1 MSKQYDLAVFI
12 GRFQPFHNGHL
23 AVVKQAM
30 EVAEEVLILVGSANR
45 ARDTRNPFTYAE
57 RKTLI
62 ETVLGADWPVTIKA
76 LPDSDNQSWIAD
88 VQHAVKRVSGPV
100 IAPRV
105 CLIGHERDHTSQY
118 LRWFPQ
124 WPYVPVKDPTEINAT
139 AIREVVLCDDYKI
152 ELDAADDI
160 AGLPVHSQAH
170 HWLYAF
176 RRTDA
181 WWTLKYEREAEIAY
195 RERWG
200 DKEPH
205 VTADAVCIKSGHVL
219 LIERGQYPGKGML
232 ALPGGFKERGETLF
246 QSACRELREET
257 SLDLSDA
264 SLAQFLRGSDVFD
277 DPNRS
282 RRGEII
288 THAFYFDLGDGPLP
302 SVKGADD
309 AARAFWLP
317 ISEVR
322 VDSLFEDH
330 AFIIRQALSKL

>member
-1 MSKQYDLAVFI
+1 MTKPYDLAVFI
-12 GRFQPFHNGHL
+12 GRFQPFHDGHL

-30 EVAEEVLILVGSANR
+30 EIADEVLILIGSANR
-45 ARDTRNPFTYAE
+45 ARDTRNPFTYEE
-57 RKTLI
+57 RKSLI
-62 ETVLGADWPVTIKA
+62 EAATDADWPITIKA
-76 LPDSDNQSWIAD
+76 IPDSTNAEWISD
-88 VQHAVKRVSGPV
+88 VQHAVKRCAGPV
-100 IAPRV
+100 VAPRV
-105 CLIGHERDHTSQY
+105 CIIGHERDHTSQY

-124 WPYVPVKDPTEINAT
+124 WPYVPVKDPTEVNAT
-139 AIREVVLCDDYKI
+139 AIREAVLSDEYKTRGAVI
-152 ELDAADDI
+152 GEI
-160 AGLPVHSQAH
+160 ARLPVAIPLQ
-170 HWLYAF
+170 HWLADF
-176 RRTDA
+176 RKTDA
-181 WWTLKYEREAEIAY
+181 WWSLKYEREAEIAY

-205 VTADAVCIKSGHVL
+205 VTADAVCVKSGHVL

-246 QSACRELREET
+246 QTACRELREET

-264 SLAQFLRGSDVFD
+264 VLAQFLRGSDVFD

-288 THAFYFDLGDGPLP
+288 TRAFYFDLGDGPLP
-302 SVKGADD
+302 AVKGADD

-322 VDSLFEDH
+322 VDTLFEDH
-330 AFIIRQALSKL
+330 AFIIRQALYSL